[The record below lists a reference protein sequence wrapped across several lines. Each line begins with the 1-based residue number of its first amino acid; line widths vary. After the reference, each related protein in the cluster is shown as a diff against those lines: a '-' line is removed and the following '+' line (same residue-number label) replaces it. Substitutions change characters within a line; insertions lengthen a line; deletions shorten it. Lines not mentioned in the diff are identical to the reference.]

1 MRSVNHVLAVIN
13 CIAEQDSNFWN
24 MPLKA
29 RLGAKIESS
38 RHRQTERAIW
48 TAWLVQGRL
57 SD

>member
-48 TAWLVQGRL
+48 TA
-57 SD
+57 